1 MPGAMLGAF
10 YILSHLVFLQ
20 IKKRKIRKIDMWLI
34 DGIQGMNTGLPDT
47 DHPLGLLDTTRFF
60 LQKAAHSIR
69 IAGKLLSI
77 CL

>member
-1 MPGAMLGAF
+1 
-10 YILSHLVFLQ
+10 
-20 IKKRKIRKIDMWLI
+20 MWLI